1 MRQPKD
7 ILKAS
12 EFAWVDEPI
21 YLMSHSESA
30 RKYFCLKLVLTYVG
44 WDDTL
49 RPIKHYFDLREFWC

>member
-12 EFAWVDEPI
+12 EFAWVDEYI
-21 YLMSHSESA
+21 YLMSHSGSA